1 MIVLDSNLWVFGL
14 LGRNDRA
21 ATILDDIQHGET
33 PSVINAS
40 MLQEVLDAFERVSG
54 TASPVK
60 SSRCVPSTTSSAS
73 STHEF
78 HRLIT
83 IRWSPIFD
91 WIRAARRFFMVLVER
106 VDWVHSRRCLLF
118 EGTVCYRD
126 DARSAV

>member
-1 MIVLDSNLWVFGL
+1 MIVLDSDLRVFGL
-14 LGRNDRA
+14 LGRNDQA

-40 MLQEVLDAFERVSG
+40 MLQEVLDAFEHVSG
-54 TASPVK
+54 TPSSVK

-73 STHEF
+73 STREF

-91 WIRAARRFFMVLVER
+91 WIRAAHRFFMVLIER

>member
-14 LGRNDRA
+14 LGRNDQA

-33 PSVINAS
+33 PSVIDAS

-54 TASPVK
+54 TASSVK

-78 HRLIT
+78 HRLLPIQ
-83 IRWSPIFD
+83 WSPIFD
-91 WIRAARRFFMVLVER
+91 WIRGAHRFFMVLVER
-106 VDWVHSRRCLLF
+106 VD
-118 EGTVCYRD
+118 
-126 DARSAV
+126 

>member
-14 LGRNDRA
+14 LGRNDQA

-33 PSVINAS
+33 PSVIDAS
-40 MLQEVLDAFERVSG
+40 MLQEVLDAFKRVSG
-54 TASPVK
+54 TASSVK
-60 SSRCVPSTTSSAS
+60 TSRCVSPTTSSAS

-78 HRLIT
+78 HRLVA